1 MEQIKDM
8 VTLRAFALDRA
19 IATFYGMDVNEHL
32 GKRIIDRAKDIE
44 SYILGDAKLPES
56 DNSIEMFKD
65 ALTQSNKPTPI
76 FMWQNPSVILPEENQ
91 KVLVIA
97 EDCKTPKIGR
107 YCGLQGWEVECGDRV
122 LCSDWEG
129 VQIVAWLPIPQYFKA
144 DEI

>member
-65 ALTQSNKPTPI
+65 ALTQSNKPTPM

-91 KVLVIA
+91 EVLV
-97 EDCKTPKIGR
+97 KLK
-107 YCGLQGWEVECGDRV
+107 CGKNRVATYDVHNKEFCVIVYPGYYIIHNLLEVA
-122 LCSDWEG
+122 
-129 VQIVAWLPIPQYFKA
+129 AWLPIPQYFKA